1 MAINK
6 IDSGSLLNITQ
17 NTTSNKKAN
26 IFESMVN
33 QQVSKLAQNSKTLTT
48 SNTSSNL
55 QSKPF
60 AQNSNIQSK

>member
-1 MAINK
+1 MALNK